1 MKISVKNG
9 NFLVLETIKSDYIWI
24 LFMNSKKVMLLLIFL
39 VVVTSCSNQ
48 NTVII
53 HNEIEKFRIKVEV
66 ANDFEEIS
74 KGLMFR
80 EFLDENN
87 GMLFVFGNE
96 DYHSFW
102 MKNTL
107 IPLDLIFISDEFE
120 IVDIIYAEPC
130 NEYPCSIY
138 RPVKPAK
145 YVLEVNGNF
154 TIKNNIKTGNKITIQ

>member
-1 MKISVKNG
+1 M
-9 NFLVLETIKSDYIWI
+9 D
-24 LFMNSKKVMLLLIFL
+24 SKKIMLLLIFL
-39 VVVTSCSNQ
+39 VVITSCSNQ

-53 HNEIEKFRIKVEV
+53 NNGIEKFRIKVEI
-66 ANDFEEIS
+66 ASNFEEIS

-87 GMLFVFGNE
+87 GMLFVFANE

-107 IPLDLIFISDEFE
+107 IPLDIIFISENFE

-130 NEYPCSIY
+130 KTDQCESY
-138 RPVKPAK
+138 KPIKAAK
-145 YVLEVNGNF
+145 YVMEVNGNF
-154 TIKNNIKTGNKITIQ
+154 TMNNNIRIGNKIIIQ